1 MVEMSTV
8 EILITL
14 SIPEEHLERLQAVS
28 PRVKLHVIPSRDP
41 EGIPREL
48 LSEIEILYTTDVFPD
63 PVDVPNLR
71 WIQLHFAGVDH
82 VVDRAL
88 FREEIDITTLSGVA
102 ASGVAEY
109 ALMGILSLGRRVP
122 QMVADKGKK
131 RWPENR
137 FNLYQPLSLRGS
149 TVGIVGYGSIGRE
162 VARLCRAHGATV
174 LAAKHNL
181 KQLEDQDYVLE
192 GLGDPHADFP
202 ERIYP
207 YQAVGSMSSLCD
219 FLVICVPLTPE
230 SRGIIDEKVFSK
242 MKEGACLI
250 DVSRGGVVDHGAL
263 IEALQSGRL
272 AGAALDVYPLEPLPE
287 RSPLW
292 EMQNVILSPHIAGA
306 SGRYF
311 SQAMDLFAE
320 NLKRY
325 LADKP
330 LLNRYDPARGY

>member
-1 MVEMSTV
+1 MVKMSTI

-14 SIPEEHLERLQAVS
+14 SIPEEYLERLQAVS
-28 PRVKLHVIPSRDP
+28 PRVKLHTIPTHDP
-41 EGIPREL
+41 QDIPQEL
-48 LSEIEILYTTDVFPD
+48 LAEIEILYTTDVFPD
-63 PVDVPNLR
+63 PADVPNLR

-109 ALMGILSLGRRVP
+109 ALMGILALGRRVP
-122 QMVADKGKK
+122 RMMADMKQK

-137 FNLYQPLSLRGS
+137 FKLYQPLALRGS

-181 KQLEDQDYVLE
+181 KQLDDKDYILE
-192 GLGDPHADFP
+192 GLGDPHADIP

-207 YQAVGSMSSLCD
+207 FQAVGSMASLCD
-219 FLVICVPLTPE
+219 FLVINVPLTPE
-230 SRGIIDEKVFSK
+230 SRGLINDKVFSK
-242 MKEGACLI
+242 MKTGAYLV

-306 SGRYF
+306 SANYY

-325 LADKP
+325 LAKKP